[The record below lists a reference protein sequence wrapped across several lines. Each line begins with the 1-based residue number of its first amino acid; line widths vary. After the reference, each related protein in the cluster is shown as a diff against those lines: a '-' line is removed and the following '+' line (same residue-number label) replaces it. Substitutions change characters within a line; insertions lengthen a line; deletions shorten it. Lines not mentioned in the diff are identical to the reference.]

1 MSLNQIVAVRLLLW
15 SLAISMTQAT
25 MVFFITRSVGVG
37 LSYPFMVAVWGII
50 ALSLL
55 LPLSV
60 NGVGT
65 REAVLVTAFNAV
77 DESTDAAVAI
87 GLLTL
92 AVVAVGS
99 SPGLIEWLRRFATG
113 SGRNGD
119 ETSVAALDGGPGST

>member
-1 MSLNQIVAVRLLLW
+1 
-15 SLAISMTQAT
+15 
-25 MVFFITRSVGVG
+25 MVFVSTRSVGVG

-99 SPGLIEWLRRFATG
+99 SPGLIEWLRRFVTG
-113 SGRNGD
+113 SGRDGD
-119 ETSVAALDGGPGST
+119 AIPSVAPEGEQGSAS